1 MAEEFKALEAYQRQT
16 EALGRIAQR
25 LGWDHET
32 VMPKGA
38 AGDRSEEMA
47 SLEATVHARNT
58 SSELGDLLDS
68 VCLTDL
74 DPVERRQYDLILRSF
89 EKTKKIPADLSIAL
103 ARITARSH
111 AAWAQAKSQNDT
123 SIFLPLLS
131 EVVNLSKQK
140 AAAIAQDTDLSAYD
154 ALFREYEP
162 DGQVADVAA
171 MFAELRPALVDLRS
185 AVLQAAPAPQL
196 SGQFP
201 RELQL
206 ALTQEIAGVFGY
218 DLSRGR
224 IDVALHPFSTGGGN
238 DVRITTRFDDAR
250 PFDSL
255 YSTIHEVGHAT
266 YEQNIDA
273 AYNFTILGQGTSL
286 GVHES
291 QSRIY
296 ENQLARSREFC
307 GWLYGRMRDVFGD
320 IGIDTEFDFY
330 RAVNAVTR
338 GFIRTEADELQ
349 YNLHI
354 MLRFD
359 LERAM
364 ISGDLAVEDVEAA
377 WNDRFA
383 SDFGYAVDRPA
394 HGMLQDIHWSEGLL
408 GYFPT
413 YSIGNIYAGNLWAKI
428 NQDVP
433 NLGHELAQGNTT
445 AARNWL
451 RENVQRHGASM
462 PAPDLIAQACG
473 TQPTAAPFVEYIT
486 QKFSAFV

>member
-1 MAEEFKALEAYQRQT
+1 MTQAFDALQSYQRQT

-32 VMPKGA
+32 VMPKGG

-47 SLEATVHARNT
+47 ALEATVHARNT
-58 SSELGDLLDS
+58 SPELGDLLAAVS
-68 VCLTDL
+68 ASELAV
-74 DPVERRQYDLILRSF
+74 VERRQYDLIQRSF
-89 EKTKKIPADLSIAL
+89 EKTKKIPADLSVAL

-111 AAWAQAKSQNDT
+111 AAWAQAKSENDT
-123 SIFLPLLS
+123 AIFLPLLS
-131 EVVNLSKQK
+131 EVVDLSKQK
-140 AAAIAQDTDLSAYD
+140 AAAIAQGTDMSPYD

-162 DGQVADVAA
+162 DGRVADVAA
-171 MFAELRPALVDLRS
+171 MFDELRPALVDLRA

-196 SGQFP
+196 SGHFP
-201 RELQL
+201 RDVQL

-218 DLSRGR
+218 DLTRGR

-273 AYNFTILGQGTSL
+273 DYNFTILGQGTSL

-320 IGIDTEFDFY
+320 IGIATEFDFY
-330 RAVNAVTR
+330 RAVNAVSR

-359 LERAM
+359 LERAL
-364 ISGDLAVEDVEAA
+364 ISGDLAVADVETA

-383 SDFGYAVDRPA
+383 SDFGYDVDCPA

-413 YSIGNIYAGNLWAKI
+413 YSIGNIYAGNLWAKMT
-428 NQDVP
+428 QDDP
-433 NLGHELAQGNTT
+433 NLRHDLAQGDTVR
-445 AARNWL
+445 ARDWL
-451 RENVQRHGASM
+451 RENVQRHGASV

-473 TQPTAAPFVEYIT
+473 TQPTAAPFVDYIN
-486 QKFSAFV
+486 QKFSEFL